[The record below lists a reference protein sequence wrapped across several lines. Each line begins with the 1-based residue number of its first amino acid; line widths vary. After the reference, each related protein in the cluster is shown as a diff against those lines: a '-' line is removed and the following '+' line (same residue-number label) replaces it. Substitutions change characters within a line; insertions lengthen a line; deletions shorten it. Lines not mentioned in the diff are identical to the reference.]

1 MAAAVQRRVWRARC
15 RDGGDDIGGFGDGVG
30 VVGFGDVGGGSG
42 GDFPGDRND
51 RLEGSSAG
59 VWIG

>member
-1 MAAAVQRRVWRARC
+1 MTAAAVQRRVWRAQC
-15 RDGGDDIGGFGDGVG
+15 RDGGGGIGGFGGG
-30 VVGFGDVGGGSG
+30 GFGDVGGGSG

-51 RLEGSSAG
+51 RLEGSSAC

>member
-1 MAAAVQRRVWRARC
+1 VQRRVWRAWC
-15 RDGGDDIGGFGDGVG
+15 RDGGGGIGGFGDGVG
-30 VVGFGDVGGGSG
+30 VGSD